1 MKPKK
6 VEPIYLFIT
15 GGGGAGK
22 SHLIKTI
29 YHTVIKT
36 FRYGGMNPENPTVLL
51 SAPTGVAAININ
63 GTTIN
68 AALAIPKNTGD
79 TLPAMSDQKRTQMRL
94 SLSEL
99 KLLVVDE
106 ISMVSNTALHHI
118 HQRLKEIFATSDSQ
132 LFAGLSVIALGDL
145 YQLPPIQRKPV
156 FEDYKNEALNLYHP
170 WHVFKMIELTEI
182 MRQKDD
188 QPFIEQLNRFRT
200 GSQTNEDI
208 QCIQSR
214 STCPLDDNYPTDS
227 LHIWAE
233 NNPVTQHNN
242 AKLKQIQRPLFQLT
256 AIDQHPANI

>member
-36 FRYGGMNPENPTVLL
+36 FRYDGMNPENPTVLL
-51 SAPTGVAAININ
+51 SVPTGVAAININ

-68 AALAIPKNTGD
+68 TPLAIPKNTGD

-132 LFAGLSVIALGDL
+132 LFAGLSVIALDDL

-156 FEDYKNEALNLYHP
+156 FEDYKNDALNLYHP

-208 QCIQSR
+208 QCIQSM

-227 LHIWAE
+227 LLIWAE

-242 AKLKQIQRPLFQLT
+242 AKLKQIQDHYF
-256 AIDQHPANI
+256 N

>member
-1 MKPKK
+1 
-6 VEPIYLFIT
+6 
-15 GGGGAGK
+15 
-22 SHLIKTI
+22 
-29 YHTVIKT
+29 
-36 FRYGGMNPENPTVLL
+36 
-51 SAPTGVAAININ
+51 
-63 GTTIN
+63 
-68 AALAIPKNTGD
+68 
-79 TLPAMSDQKRTQMRL
+79 MSDQKRTQMRL

-106 ISMVSNTALHHI
+106 ISIVSNTALHHI

-156 FEDYKNEALNLYHP
+156 FEDYKNDALNLYHP

-188 QPFIEQLNRFRT
+188 QPFIEQLNGFRT

-214 STCPLDDNYPTDS
+214 STCPLDDNYPKDS

-242 AKLKQIQRPLFQLT
+242 AKLKQIQDHYF
-256 AIDQHPANI
+256 N

>member
-1 MKPKK
+1 
-6 VEPIYLFIT
+6 
-15 GGGGAGK
+15 
-22 SHLIKTI
+22 
-29 YHTVIKT
+29 
-36 FRYGGMNPENPTVLL
+36 
-51 SAPTGVAAININ
+51 
-63 GTTIN
+63 
-68 AALAIPKNTGD
+68 
-79 TLPAMSDQKRTQMRL
+79 MSDQKRTQMRL

-106 ISMVSNTALHHI
+106 ISIVSNTALHHI

-132 LFAGLSVIALGDL
+132 LFAGLSVIIALGDL

-156 FEDYKNEALNLYHP
+156 FEDYNNDALNLYHP

-214 STCPLDDNYPTDS
+214 STSPLDDNYPKDS
-227 LHIWAE
+227 LYLYGLRIILLHSITMQ
-233 NNPVTQHNN
+233 N
-242 AKLKQIQRPLFQLT
+242 
-256 AIDQHPANI
+256 